1 MIRTVSMVA
10 LVGQPSGWPVSNNAG
25 ILTPASVTAPYEREN
40 SGGDSFRLLLEF
52 IAMMTI
58 PVQNHPNFRF
68 ASWLSVPPAAPL
80 FTSSP
85 RQSVQR
91 VKCRLL
97 AS

>member
-1 MIRTVSMVA
+1 MVA
-10 LVGQPSGWPVSNNAG
+10 LVGQPSGWPVSSNAG

-68 ASWLSVPPAAPL
+68 RFLALCATGAPL